1 MAIVDRT
8 KLLARPEVKEAIAR
22 VRRALRSALSGES
35 FGEREVEALTISGEA
50 VREVLGEDLQ
60 AIADSFGEEVLV
72 NGVRYRLHEPG
83 SDTYH
88 GLCGPLEIK
97 RPTHREVGVR
107 NGPIVVAV
115 ELAAGLVEGATPA
128 LAYSV
133 AHGYA
138 QHDMRAHKEHLEAA
152 HRVPPSRTTLER
164 IATRLGAAAV
174 DRAAKIEPV
183 VRRAER
189 VPEGTVAVS
198 IGLDRTSVPMM
209 QDRPADAPPKPER
222 KRLRPRQRRAPAPF
236 DVNWRMGYVG
246 TVSFVDAL
254 GESLR
259 TVRYAAAACDDP
271 RELVVKMTADV
282 RSALKRQPDLHVGIV
297 QDGAHEMWNRTRE
310 GLETLRGEGLL
321 QRWEE
326 GIDRYHLLERIAD
339 AMAIV
344 EPDAEARKRKLD
356 EWRDGFDIQDSTI
369 DKVEHFLRSRY
380 LLAPEDK
387 RAALWDHLRFIGN
400 NKDRMRYVTL
410 RLAGLPVGSGVT
422 ESTCKTVFGHRTK
435 RSGQRWRVPT
445 LRGVVTLRALLQSER
460 LPSFWQRLSLR
471 YAANVEAA

>member
-1 MAIVDRT
+1 
-8 KLLARPEVKEAIAR
+8 
-22 VRRALRSALSGES
+22 
-35 FGEREVEALTISGEA
+35 
-50 VREVLGEDLQ
+50 
-60 AIADSFGEEVLV
+60 VLV
-72 NGVRYRLHEPG
+72 DGVAYRLHESG

-88 GLCGPLEIK
+88 GLWGPLEIR
-97 RPTHREVGVR
+97 RPTHRQVGVR

-128 LAYSV
+128 LAYNV

-138 QHDMRAHKEHLEAA
+138 QHDMRAHKENLEAA

-164 IATRLGAAAV
+164 IATRLGGAAV
-174 DRAAKIEPV
+174 DGAKKIEPV

-209 QDRPADAPPKPER
+209 EDRPADAPPKPER

-271 RELVVKMTADV
+271 RERVVQMTADV
-282 RSALKRQPDLHVGIV
+282 RSALKRQP
-297 QDGAHEMWNRTRE
+297 
-310 GLETLRGEGLL
+310 
-321 QRWEE
+321 
-326 GIDRYHLLERIAD
+326 
-339 AMAIV
+339 
-344 EPDAEARKRKLD
+344 
-356 EWRDGFDIQDSTI
+356 
-369 DKVEHFLRSRY
+369 
-380 LLAPEDK
+380 
-387 RAALWDHLRFIGN
+387 GN

-422 ESTCKTVFGHRTK
+422 ESTCKTVFGQRTK

>member
-1 MAIVDRT
+1 MVKRSEIF
-8 KLLARPEVKEAIAR
+8 ARPIVKKAMTTMRA
-22 VRRALRSALSGES
+22 ALRASLPEAN
-35 FGEREVEALTISGEA
+35 FGEREEHAHAICDEAL
-50 VREVLGEDLQ
+50 RELLREDLQ
-60 AIADSFGEEVLV
+60 TMADSFRDEILV
-72 NGVRYRLHEPG
+72 SGVAYQLHEPG
-83 SDTYH
+83 SATYH
-88 GLCGPLEIK
+88 SLCGPLPVA
-97 RPTHREVGVR
+97 RPSYRQVGVR
-107 NGPIVVAV
+107 NGPIVIAL

-152 HRVPPSRTTLER
+152 HRQPPSRTTLER
-164 IATRLGAAAV
+164 IAAGLGHAAV
-174 DRAAKIEPV
+174 DGAARIEPM
-183 VRRAER
+183 VRRTER
-189 VPEGTVAVS
+189 VPDETVAVS
-198 IGLDRTSVPMM
+198 IGLDRTSVAMM
-209 QDRPADAPPKPER
+209 EDRPADAPPKPER
-222 KRLRPRQRRAPAPF
+222 RRLRPRQRRAPAPF

-246 TVSFVDAL
+246 TVSFVDAH

-282 RSALKRQPDLHVGIV
+282 RSALKRQPDLKVGIV

-310 GLETLRGEGLL
+310 GLQTLRGEGLL
-321 QRWEE
+321 ASWEE

-339 AMAIV
+339 AMTIV
-344 EPDAEARKRKLD
+344 EPDSEARKRKLD

-369 DKVEHFLRSRY
+369 DKVEYFLRSRY
-380 LLAPEDK
+380 LLVPTDK
-387 RAALWDHLRFIGN
+387 REALWDHLRFIGN

-460 LPSFWQRLSLR
+460 LPPFWQRLSLR